1 MSLTPTVLFSL
12 LADDTRLRSLLLIHL
27 ERELCVCEL
36 MTALEIS
43 QPKVSRH
50 LAALRQQ
57 GVVTTRRESNWIY
70 YRLHPQLPGW
80 AREVLAST
88 AQASRVDGTLREDH
102 ARLQAMWR
110 DADLGLPVSRRT
122 SET

>member
-1 MSLTPTVLFSL
+1 MSLTPSVLFSL
-12 LADDTRLRSLLLIHL
+12 LADDTRLRSLLLIHA

-57 GVVTTRRESNWIY
+57 RVVATRREGNWIY

-80 AREVLAST
+80 ARDVLAS
-88 AQASRVDGTLREDH
+88 AAEASRSDGALSEDH
-102 ARLQAMWR
+102 ARLRAMWR
-110 DADLGLPVSRRT
+110 HADVGLPASRRP

>member
-1 MSLTPTVLFSL
+1 MSLTPSVFFSL
-12 LADDTRLRSLLLIHL
+12 LSDDTRLRSMLLIQM
-27 ERELCVCEL
+27 ECELCVCEL

-57 GVVTTRRESNWIY
+57 DVVTTRRESNWIY
-70 YRLHPQLPGW
+70 YRLHPQLPEW

-88 AQASRVDGTLREDH
+88 AGASRVDGTLREDH

-110 DADLGLPVSRRT
+110 DADLDLPVSRR
-122 SET
+122 SPET

>member
-12 LADDTRLRSLLLIHL
+12 LADDTRLRSLLLIHM

-57 GVVTTRRESNWIY
+57 DVVTTRRESNWIY
-70 YRLHPQLPGW
+70 YRLHPQLPEW

-88 AQASRVDGTLREDH
+88 AEASRVNGTLREDH
-102 ARLQAMWR
+102 ARLQTMWR
-110 DADLGLPVSRRT
+110 DADLGLPVSRRS
-122 SET
+122 SEA

>member
-12 LADDTRLRSLLLIHL
+12 LADDTRLRSLLLIHI

-36 MTALEIS
+36 MSALEAS

-57 GVVTTRRESNWIY
+57 GVVTTRREGNWIY
-70 YRLHPQLPGW
+70 YRLHPKLPDW

-88 AQASRVDGTLREDH
+88 AEASRIDGTLREDH

-110 DADLGLPVSRRT
+110 DADLGLPDSRRS